1 MKVLHV
7 LNTGTY
13 SGAENVACQIINM
26 FKEDKDVDMAYC
38 SLNGSIKD
46 SLEERNVKFYPVNK
60 LSCKELKRVIKEY
73 RPDIIHAHDMRA
85 GFMCALACGNIPLVS
100 HIHNNNYD
108 SRKVSVKSILYYF
121 AAKKAKH
128 IFWVSESSLKGYR
141 FHKPFIRKST
151 VLYNVISTDALKEKV
166 LQDINEYN
174 YDIVYLGRM
183 TYQKNPER
191 LIDVLQDII
200 EKDNDVKCAMIG
212 TGELEEEIRNMIQEK
227 NLQNNVDFLGFNN
240 NPYKILSCSKLMIM
254 TSRWEGTPMCALEAM
269 ALGIPIVSTPTDG
282 LCELVDN
289 GITGYL
295 SNDDNELV
303 NRCLSIIHDDKL
315 QNELSMNTLDKAQRI
330 LDIDSYKK
338 KIMKGYQ

>member
-7 LNTGTY
+7 LNTNSY

-26 FKEDKDVDMAYC
+26 FKDDENVDMAYC

-46 SLEERNVKFYPVNK
+46 SLKERNVKFYPVSG
-60 LSCKELKRVIKEY
+60 LSYKELKRVIKEY
-73 RPDIIHAHDMRA
+73 KPDVIHAHDMRA
-85 GFMCALACGNIPLVS
+85 GFMCALSCGKIPLVS

-121 AAKKAKH
+121 AAKKARH
-128 IFWVSESSLKGYR
+128 IFWVSESSLRGYR
-141 FHKPFIRKST
+141 FHKSFIDKST
-151 VLYNVISTDALKEKV
+151 VLYNVISTDDLNKKV
-166 LQDINEYN
+166 DQDSNKYN

-191 LIDVLQDII
+191 LIGVLQKVI
-200 EKDNDVKCAMIG
+200 EKDNSIRCALIG
-212 TGELEEEIRNMIQEK
+212 TGELEEKIKYMIQEK
-227 NLQNNVDFLGFNN
+227 NLQKNVDFLGFNN

-269 ALGIPIVSTPTDG
+269 ALGVPIVSTPTDG
-282 LCELVDN
+282 LCELVDD
-289 GITGYL
+289 GVTGYL
-295 SNDDNELV
+295 SNEDDGLV
-303 NRCLSIIHDDKL
+303 EKSLSIIHEDEM
-315 QNELSMNTLDKAQRI
+315 QERLSKNTLDKAQRI
-330 LDIDSYKK
+330 LDITLYKE